1 MAIFQLVYRAGWFL
15 GTLAAS
21 WAAQTWG
28 PRPAIAW
35 GGAAVTVVVAVI
47 VLVMTV
53 FRAMSVSLVARRVPR
68 VSIALAPEPEGRHR
82 RPPRHLA
89 ADS

>member
-15 GTLAAS
+15 GTLAAT
-21 WAAQTWG
+21 WVAQTWG
-28 PRPAIAW
+28 PRPAIAL
-35 GGAAVTVVVAVI
+35 GGAAVTLVVAAI
-47 VLVMTV
+47 VLVMTAS
-53 FRAMSVSLVARRVPR
+53 RAMSVSLVGRRGPR
-68 VSIALAPEPEGRHR
+68 VSIALVPEPEGRHR